1 METTPFSFKCK
12 SFISN
17 IITSSSFEAYN
28 VLYSMWPD
36 LKNGEFCANHLMDG
50 KYLLTWPC
58 PLLHTGG
65 QKWHLLASSGFSGL
79 KWVWKIRLNLT
90 FKKHT
95 HIQIGWI
102 IATVSN
108 CFRLE
113 ETPLLLFCNRVCL
126 LTAGDCLPTIL
137 SALPN
142 QLENIERQ
150 NEPEERES
158 KSISVKFSWT
168 KWKREQLFR
177 N

>member
-1 METTPFSFKCK
+1 MEIVLYLLFICSIQCVVFDVARPKKWWILCK
-12 SFISN
+12 SF
-17 IITSSSFEAYN
+17 
-28 VLYSMWPD
+28 
-36 LKNGEFCANHLMDG
+36 NG
-50 KYLLTWPC
+50 
-58 PLLHTGG
+58 
-65 QKWHLLASSGFSGL
+65 
-79 KWVWKIRLNLT
+79 WKIFAHLT
-90 FKKHT
+90 MSAFAYWGTKVASVGFKRVFWIYDY
-95 HIQIGWI
+95 IQIGWI

-158 KSISVKFSWT
+158 KSISVKFSRT
-168 KWKREQLFR
+168 KWKNLKDEKRAIV
-177 N
+177 

>member
-1 METTPFSFKCK
+1 MCK
-12 SFISN
+12 SFNGWKIFAHLTMSA
-17 IITSSSFEAYN
+17 FAYWGTK
-28 VLYSMWPD
+28 V
-36 LKNGEFCANHLMDG
+36 
-50 KYLLTWPC
+50 
-58 PLLHTGG
+58 
-65 QKWHLLASSGFSGL
+65 ASVGFKRVFWIKMGF
-79 KWVWKIRLNLT
+79 IRLNLT

-113 ETPLLLFCNRVCL
+113 KTPLLLFCNRVCL

-158 KSISVKFSWT
+158 KSISVKFSRT

>member
-36 LKNGEFCANHLMDG
+36 LKKWWILCKSFNG
-50 KYLLTWPC
+50 
-58 PLLHTGG
+58 
-65 QKWHLLASSGFSGL
+65 
-79 KWVWKIRLNLT
+79 WKIFAHLT
-90 FKKHT
+90 MSALAYWGTKVASVGFKRVFWIYNY
-95 HIQIGWI
+95 IQIGWI

-158 KSISVKFSWT
+158 KSISVKFSRT